1 MNSVRPNIFPTL
13 VHFFVGWPYTLI
25 TNPPS
30 KFWHM
35 LPKPYAYT
43 EMRALDTWLLD
54 TWWLLFCHYSPIH
67 TQTKQKHQQV
77 WSVSGLL
84 VLFFL
89 ILNYI
94 FNSIW
99 TRTKLMDRVTPE
111 LESERRSPTKDAEK
125 WDYESRKLFTYF
137 HANLRRSRSRK
148 KENHI
153 HLVWHLFTNCMN
165 KIKRRRKKITC

>member
-13 VHFFVGWPYTLI
+13 VHLFGWPYTLI

-35 LPKPYAYT
+35 LPKLYAYT

-84 VLFFL
+84 VLFV

-111 LESERRSPTKDAEK
+111 LESETSTNERCREVRLWITQIV
-125 WDYESRKLFTYF
+125 YLLSRKFAALSF
-137 HANLRRSRSRK
+137 K
-148 KENHI
+148 KE
-153 HLVWHLFTNCMN
+153 
-165 KIKRRRKKITC
+165 RKPHPFSLTLIYQLHEQN